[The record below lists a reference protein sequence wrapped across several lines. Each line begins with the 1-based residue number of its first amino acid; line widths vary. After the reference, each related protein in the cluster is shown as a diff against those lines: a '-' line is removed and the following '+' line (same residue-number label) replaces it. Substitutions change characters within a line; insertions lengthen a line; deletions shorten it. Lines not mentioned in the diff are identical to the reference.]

1 MEIPDLR
8 TLWILTAE
16 TQRNNKRIP
25 EYNLRESGFQTAERF
40 DFIAFLEYHS
50 CIRVS
55 QEHAKRNYF
64 KKRNPEMKKLEGAYF
79 FSVK

>member
-8 TLWILTAE
+8 TFRDLAAK

-55 QEHAKRNYF
+55 QIHTTRIYF
-64 KKRNPEMKKLEGAYF
+64 KKRNPEMKKLESAYF
-79 FSVK
+79 FWVK